1 MPPAPTPPQADAAT
15 APATTA
21 PEASASKV
29 SASEAFTSGQ
39 SMEMLRLLS
48 GFQQS
53 QALYALAK
61 LGVATALHDGPMTV
75 GELAKATETDADA
88 LGRLLHILSGIGVV
102 THRGE
107 HGFALTPLG
116 STLVADVP
124 GSVRDMAI
132 MWMETHYAPFSEL
145 VTTVRTGTPAA
156 TAHFGQSFAEWLG
169 THPEH
174 LPVMASAMA
183 NLTYGPKDA
192 ALAGYRL
199 PPGEVVAD
207 IGGADGSVLARLL
220 ADEPGRRGI
229 VFDMEHVVSTAHA
242 RLAGQGLADR
252 IEVRAGDFFEGV
264 PAADV
269 YLLSTVLHDWDDV
282 SCGRILGRIAE
293 AAPHGARLVVV
304 ETVLSEGDEP
314 HPSKLL
320 DLTMLGMVS
329 GHERRETEFAALF
342 AGAGFTLDRRVPGPV
357 DSPFA
362 ILEAT
367 LTR

>member
-1 MPPAPTPPQADAAT
+1 MTPAPTPSQADAAT
-15 APATTA
+15 VPVTTA
-21 PEASASKV
+21 PEASASER
-29 SASEAFTSGQ
+29 SL
-39 SMEMLRLLS
+39 EMLRLLS

-61 LGVATALHDGPMTV
+61 LGVATALHGGPMTV
-75 GELAKATETDADA
+75 EELAEATETDAVA
-88 LGRLLHILSGIGVV
+88 LGRLLHVLSGIGVV
-102 THRGE
+102 THHGE
-107 HGFALTPLG
+107 DAFALTPLG
-116 STLVADVP
+116 STLAADVP
-124 GSVRDMAI
+124 GSVRDVAI

-145 VTTVRTGTPAA
+145 VTTVRTGIPAA
-156 TAHFGQSFAEWLG
+156 TAHFGQSFVEWLG
-169 THPEH
+169 AHPEH
-174 LPVMASAMA
+174 MPVMASAMA

-199 PPGEVVAD
+199 PAGEVVAD

-229 VFDMEHVVSTAHA
+229 VLDVEHVVPTARA
-242 RLAGQGLADR
+242 RLADQGMSGR
-252 IEVRAGDFFEGV
+252 IEVQAGDFFESV

-269 YLLSTVLHDWDDV
+269 YLLSTVLHDWDDA
-282 SCGRILGRIAE
+282 SCARILGRIAQ
-293 AAPHGARLVVV
+293 AAPDGARLVVV

-329 GHERRETEFAALF
+329 GHERREAEFAALF
-342 AGAGFTLDRRVPGPV
+342 ASAGFTLDRRVPGPV

-362 ILEAT
+362 VLEAT

>member
-1 MPPAPTPPQADAAT
+1 MTPTPTPSQADAAT
-15 APATTA
+15 VPATTA
-21 PEASASKV
+21 PGASAS
-29 SASEAFTSGQ
+29 EQ

-53 QALYALAK
+53 QALYALVK
-61 LGVATALHDGPMTV
+61 LGVAAALHGGPMTV
-75 GELAKATETDADA
+75 GELAKTTETDADA

-102 THRGE
+102 ARRGADA
-107 HGFALTPLG
+107 FALTPLG
-116 STLVADVP
+116 STLVADTP
-124 GSVRDMAI
+124 GSVRDVAL

-145 VTTVRTGTPAA
+145 VTTVRTGVPAA
-156 TAHFGQSFAEWLG
+156 TAHFGQPFAEWLG
-169 THPEH
+169 AHPEH

-183 NLTYGPKDA
+183 NMTYGPKDA
-192 ALAGYRL
+192 VLSGYRL
-199 PPGEVVAD
+199 PAGEVVAD

-220 ADEPGRRGI
+220 AGEPGRRGI
-229 VFDMEHVVSTAHA
+229 VLDMEHVVPAAHA
-242 RLAGQGLADR
+242 RLADQGMAGR
-252 IEVRAGDFFEGV
+252 VEVQAGDFFESV
-264 PAADV
+264 PTADV

-282 SCGRILGRIAE
+282 SCARILGRIAE

-314 HPSKLL
+314 HASKLF
-320 DLTMLGMVS
+320 DLTMLGMVP

-362 ILEAT
+362 IFEAT

>member
-1 MPPAPTPPQADAAT
+1 MPPAPTPSQA
-15 APATTA
+15 
-21 PEASASKV
+21 E
-29 SASEAFTSGQ
+29 Q

-53 QALYALAK
+53 QALYTLAK
-61 LGVATALHDGPMTV
+61 CDVATALHGGPMTV
-75 GELAKATETDADA
+75 AELAKTTGTDADA
-88 LGRLLHILSGIGVV
+88 LGRLLHVLSGMGVV
-102 THRGE
+102 AHHGE
-107 HGFALTPLG
+107 DAFALTPLG
-116 STLVADVP
+116 ATLVADVP

-145 VTTVRTGTPAA
+145 RTTIRTGVPAA

-169 THPEH
+169 AHPEH
-174 LPVMASAMA
+174 IPVMASAMA

-192 ALAGYRL
+192 TLAGYRL

-229 VFDMEHVVSTAHA
+229 VFDLEQVVPTAHA
-242 RLAGQGLADR
+242 RLAGEGMADR
-252 IEVRAGDFFEGV
+252 MEVQAGDFFESV

-282 SCGRILGRIAE
+282 SCARILGRIAE
-293 AAPHGARLVVV
+293 AAPLGARLVVL

-329 GHERRETEFAALF
+329 GHERREAEFAALF
-342 AGAGFTLDRRVPGPV
+342 AGAGFTFDRRVPGPV

>member
-1 MPPAPTPPQADAAT
+1 MCPAPNPSQADAAT
-15 APATTA
+15 APATAPAPAPATTA
-21 PEASASKV
+21 SEASAS
-29 SASEAFTSGQ
+29 GR

-61 LGVATALHDGPMTV
+61 LGVATALHGGPMTV
-75 GELAKATETDADA
+75 GELAKTTETDADA
-88 LGRLLHILSGIGVV
+88 LRRLLHILSGIGVV
-102 THRGE
+102 TH
-107 HGFALTPLG
+107 HGADAFALTPLG

-124 GSVRDMAI
+124 GSVRDMAV

-145 VTTVRTGTPAA
+145 VTTVRTGIPAA

-192 ALAGYRL
+192 ALTGYRL

-229 VFDMEHVVSTAHA
+229 VFDLEHVVSTAHP
-242 RLAGQGLADR
+242 RLAGQGVADR
-252 IEVRAGDFFEGV
+252 IEVRAGDFFESV

-282 SCGRILGRIAE
+282 SCARVLGRVAE
-293 AAPHGARLVVV
+293 AASHGARLVVV

-342 AGAGFTLDRRVPGPV
+342 ASAGFTLDRRVPGPV

>member
-1 MPPAPTPPQADAAT
+1 MPTTPTPPQADAAT
-15 APATTA
+15 VPATTA
-21 PEASASKV
+21 PEM
-29 SASEAFTSGQ
+29 SASEQ

-61 LGVATALHDGPMTV
+61 LGVATALHGGPMTV
-75 GELAKATETDADA
+75 GELAKTTETDTGA
-88 LGRLLHILSGIGVV
+88 LGRLLHIASGIGVV
-102 THRGE
+102 THHGE
-107 HGFALTPLG
+107 DAFALTPLG
-116 STLVADVP
+116 STLVADMP
-124 GSVRDMAI
+124 GSVRDIAI

-145 VTTVRTGTPAA
+145 VTTLRTGTPAA
-156 TAHFGQSFAEWLG
+156 TAHFGQPFAEWLG
-169 THPEH
+169 AHPEH

-192 ALAGYRL
+192 VLAGYRL
-199 PPGEVVAD
+199 PAGEVIAD

-229 VFDMEHVVSTAHA
+229 VFDLEHVVPSAHA
-242 RLAGQGLADR
+242 RLAGQGMAGR
-252 IEVRAGDFFEGV
+252 VEVQAGDFFEGV
-264 PAADV
+264 PTADV

-282 SCGRILGRIAE
+282 SCARILGRIAE

-320 DLTMLGMVS
+320 DLTMLGMVP

-342 AGAGFTLDRRVPGPV
+342 ADAGFTLDRRVPGPV